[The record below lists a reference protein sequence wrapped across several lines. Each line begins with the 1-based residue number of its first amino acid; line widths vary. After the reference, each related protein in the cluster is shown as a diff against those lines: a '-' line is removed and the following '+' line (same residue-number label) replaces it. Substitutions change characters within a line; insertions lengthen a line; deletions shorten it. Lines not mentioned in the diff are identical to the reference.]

1 MNRLNGV
8 QVSGVKGEE
17 SLTEAAEASN
27 LVAGAYLVPEE
38 LWV

>member
-8 QVSGVKGEE
+8 QVSSVKGEE
-17 SLTEAAEASN
+17 SLAEEAEASN